1 MKKMELN
8 QMENLEGG
16 VGGFGTGIACG
27 IAGAG
32 ITAIVTATTFGVGT
46 FATAL
51 AFGAVCGGSIGW
63 GSASGNWW

>member
-16 VGGFGTGIACG
+16 TGGSGTAFSCTM
-27 IAGAG
+27 AVAG
-32 ITAIVTATTFGVGT
+32 ISTILGAATFGVGL
-46 FATAL
+46 FAGAL
-51 AFGAVCGGSIGW
+51 IAGAACGGAIGW